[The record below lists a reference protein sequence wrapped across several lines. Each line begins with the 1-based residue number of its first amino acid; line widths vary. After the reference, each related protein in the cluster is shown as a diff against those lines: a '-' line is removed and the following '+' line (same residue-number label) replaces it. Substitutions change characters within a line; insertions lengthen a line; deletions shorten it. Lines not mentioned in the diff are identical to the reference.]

1 MDPSASVY
9 ANTWSP
15 LTWVLVLSLMIVF
28 VMTLMVAFIA
38 LVHRS
43 IDHSA
48 DTPRTPALE
57 LATPDQGGSTG
68 ASAIRPP
75 HAA

>member
-9 ANTWSP
+9 ADTWSAQ
-15 LTWVLVLSLMIVF
+15 TWVVVLGLMIVF

-48 DTPRTPALE
+48 DTPRTEALE
-57 LATPDQGGSTG
+57 LPVVELG
-68 ASAIRPP
+68 AADPLR
-75 HAA
+75 AA